1 MLKLVIA
8 NKNYSSWSLRAWLT
22 LTQAQIP
29 FEEIQLLLGSKDF
42 AREIARF
49 SPAGRVPVLLDDDF
63 AIWDSLAIAEYLG
76 ERFPHSG
83 IWPSESKA
91 RARAR
96 SVCAEMHS
104 GFAAL
109 RSALPM
115 NVEASLPTLRWNIG
129 VQKDID
135 RIVGMWHTL
144 LTASK
149 GPFLF
154 GAFGAADAFVSFQY
168 V

>member
-1 MLKLVIA
+1 
-8 NKNYSSWSLRAWLT
+8 
-22 LTQAQIP
+22 
-29 FEEIQLLLGSKDF
+29 
-42 AREIARF
+42 
-49 SPAGRVPVLLDDDF
+49 
-63 AIWDSLAIAEYLG
+63 
-76 ERFPHSG
+76 
-83 IWPSESKA
+83 
-91 RARAR
+91 
-96 SVCAEMHS
+96 MHS

-115 NVEASLPTLRWNIG
+115 NVEACLPTLRWNIA

-154 GAFGAADAFVSFQY
+154 GAFGAADAFFAPVVFRFRTYEVLLPPDAAAYRDRVLACEGMQAWADAARKERHFLDSDEPY
-168 V
+168 RARP